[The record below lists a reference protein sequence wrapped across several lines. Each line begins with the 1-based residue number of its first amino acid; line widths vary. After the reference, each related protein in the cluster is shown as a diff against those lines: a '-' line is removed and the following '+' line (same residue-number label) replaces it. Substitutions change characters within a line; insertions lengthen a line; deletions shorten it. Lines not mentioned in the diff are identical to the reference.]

1 MSKVFQTKLF
11 STAGVLLLLGLGSL
25 PAQDAADQ
33 NEIPLFVPIVPGQPS
48 PLLPVPRVTPT
59 PFIGPADRAAPP
71 VDAPPPFVPTEI
83 PAPAIQSGPVT
94 SDYIPPADR
103 TPTAPRII
111 PSATPAPTPRSA
123 PRQQST
129 APQKTTAPR
138 ASTTSSSPVPG
149 KMSQA
154 EVSRLAESASRTRNA
169 KSAEL
174 LGWHYYNRDDF
185 SASAYWFEQAA
196 EWSPG
201 YQDALYGLALAK
213 MRSGELTT
221 AENLAKA
228 NRQNPKMLTLLG
240 DIYSRRAIEA
250 YELQRY
256 KQSIR
261 FFDQTREYRP
271 LSRNEQ
277 IVLAWAYRESNQ
289 AVAAAALFEKL
300 YRENPDRASAEGLYS
315 SLTKLKNYDK
325 LNQIAE
331 TVPGPLEGVYETA
344 DPQNYYKASLY
355 RAAYDTEGEKVY
367 PILENM
373 TSSSLEMGFGY
384 SQKSGQEGESALT
397 EVRAPYL
404 EARFYPANR
413 NEIIVQISR
422 LSLDSGNLSEGANVG
437 TPPLEFTPYSYT
449 PTTQEDGLFD
459 FRLRWEYQDW
469 VSPYLEIGSTPVN
482 GPLQARPVGRAGLT
496 YRHMSGYV
504 QGEFFSRSIKQSML
518 SYVGIVDPYTGNT
531 WGRVT
536 ETGFNASVFQS
547 IAPDWTIYA
556 GGSVAQITG
565 TNTQSND
572 RVSLTLALAK
582 ELNIDGFEYFTVGPA
597 VSYEAYSNNQNFF
610 TYGHGGYF
618 SPDYI
623 LQGVFGA
630 NFLTTEGEKWLIR
643 GTGSVGLQTN
653 EQSSAPYFPLN
664 PDGRTYPGTSA
675 STGVFL
681 LEADGGILI
690 NDNWMIGATA
700 AYTVTADYNAGWAS
714 IYVRYFFDPRKG
726 LLRSDLTT
734 GGLMFR

>member
-1 MSKVFQTKLF
+1 MFKAFQSRWFAPGYVLF
-11 STAGVLLLLGLGSL
+11 LGMAGGL
-25 PAQDAADQ
+25 AQDPPDQ
-33 NEIPLFVPIVPGQPS
+33 SEGPLFVPIVPGQPS
-48 PLLPVPRVTPT
+48 PLLPVPRVTPL
-59 PFIGPADRAAPP
+59 PFTSPVERGIPP

-83 PAPAIQSGPVT
+83 PPPAIQSGPVT

-103 TPTAPRII
+103 IPSTPRVI
-111 PSATPAPTPRSA
+111 PSATPRPTPRPSQ
-123 PRQQST
+123 P
-129 APQKTTAPR
+129 TAPR
-138 ASTTSSSPVPG
+138 AKTTPSSPVPG

-169 KSAEL
+169 KTAEL
-174 LGWHYYNRDDF
+174 LGWHYYNKDDF
-185 SASAYWFEQAA
+185 SAAAYWFEQAG

-201 YQDALYGLALAK
+201 SEDALYGLALAK
-213 MRSGELTT
+213 LRSGELTT

-228 NRQNPKMLTLLG
+228 NRANPKMITLLG
-240 DIYSRRAIEA
+240 DIYSRRATEA
-250 YELQRY
+250 YELGRF

-289 AVAAAALFEKL
+289 PVASAALFEKL

-325 LNQIAE
+325 LNEIAE

-344 DPQNYYKASLY
+344 DPQNYYKAGLY
-355 RAAYDTEGEKVY
+355 RAAFDTEGEKVY
-367 PILENM
+367 PILENLN
-373 TSSSLEMGFGY
+373 SPSLEMGFGY

-397 EVRAPYL
+397 EVVAPYL

-413 NEIIVQISR
+413 NEIMVRISR
-422 LSLDSGNLSEGANVG
+422 ISLDAGNLSEGANVG
-437 TPPLEFTPYSYT
+437 TPPLEFAPYSYT

-469 VSPYLEIGSTPVN
+469 VSPYIEIGTTPIG
-482 GPLQARPVGRAGLT
+482 GPLQSRPVGRAGVT
-496 YRHMSGYV
+496 YRHMGGYV
-504 QGEFFSRSIKQSML
+504 QGEFYSRSIKQSML

-536 ETGFNASVFQS
+536 ETGFAASVFQT
-547 IAPDWTIYA
+547 IAPDWTIFA

-565 TNTQSND
+565 EDVQNND
-572 RVSLTLALAK
+572 RVAFTLALAK
-582 ELNIDGFEYFTVGPA
+582 ELNVDGFEYFTLGPA

-630 NFLTTEGEKWLIR
+630 NFLTMEGEQWLIR
-643 GTGSVGLQTN
+643 GAGSVGLQTN
-653 EQSSAPYFPLN
+653 QQNSAPYFPLN
-664 PDGRTYPGTSA
+664 PDGRTYPGSNS

-690 NDNWMIGATA
+690 NDNWMLGATA

-714 IYVRYFFDPRKG
+714 IYVRYFFEPRKG
-726 LLRSDLTT
+726 LLRSDLTS
-734 GGLMFR
+734 GALMFR

>member
-1 MSKVFQTKLF
+1 MFKAFPAKLQVFTGFWLAAL
-11 STAGVLLLLGLGSL
+11 SCLC
-25 PAQDAADQ
+25 AQDAADE
-33 NEIPLFVPIVPGQPS
+33 NEAPLFVPIVPGQPS
-48 PLLPVPRVTPT
+48 PLLPTPRVTPL
-59 PFIGPADRAAPP
+59 PFTGPADRVNPP
-71 VDAPPPFVPTEI
+71 VDAPPPFIPAEI
-83 PAPAIQSGPVT
+83 PAPGIQSGPIT
-94 SDYIPPADR
+94 SDYVPPADR
-103 TPTAPRII
+103 TPTTPRVI
-111 PSATPAPTPRSA
+111 AAPTPSPT
-123 PRQQST
+123 PR
-129 APQKTTAPR
+129 PIPR
-138 ASTTSSSPVPG
+138 ATKTASSPVPG

-154 EVSRLAESASRTRNA
+154 EVSRLAESATRTRNA

-185 SASAYWFEQAA
+185 SAAAYWFEQSS

-201 YQDALYGLALAK
+201 YQEALYGLALSK

-228 NRQNPKMLTLLG
+228 NRQNPKMITLLG

-250 YELQRY
+250 YELQRF

-289 AVAAAALFEKL
+289 AAAAAALFEKL

-325 LNQIAE
+325 LNEIAE

-344 DPQNYYKASLY
+344 DPQNFFKAGLF

-367 PILENM
+367 PILENIV
-373 TSSSLEMGFGY
+373 SPSLEMGFGY

-413 NEIIVQISR
+413 NEIMVQISR
-422 LSLDSGNLSEGANVG
+422 ISLDSGNLAEGASVG
-437 TPPLEFTPYSYT
+437 TPPLEFTPYSFT

-459 FRLRWEYQDW
+459 FKLRWEYQDW
-469 VSPYLEIGSTPVN
+469 VSPYVEIGTTPIN

-496 YRHMSGYV
+496 YRHMTGYV

-536 ETGFNASVFQS
+536 ETGFNASIFQS
-547 IAPDWTIYA
+547 IAPDWTLYA
-556 GGSVAQITG
+556 GGTVAQITG
-565 TNTQSND
+565 TDVQSND
-572 RVSLTLALAK
+572 RVAATVAIAK
-582 ELNIDGFEYFTVGPA
+582 EMNVDGFEYFTIGPA

-630 NFLTTEGEKWLIR
+630 NILTLEGEQWLIR
-643 GTGSVGLQTN
+643 GSGSIGLQTN
-653 EQSSAPYFPLN
+653 QQSSAPYFPLR

-675 STGVFL
+675 STAVFL

-690 NDNWMIGATA
+690 SPNWMLGGTA

-714 IYVRYFFDPRKG
+714 IYVRYFFEPRKG